1 MVLCHVH
8 TSEQIQIER
17 EINMMITN
25 WYGVFTVLLASHS
38 IVAMI
43 AWIVGVER
51 QDKVDSKV
59 STFMSRE
66 WLENTNTN
74 TNKGEK

>member
-1 MVLCHVH
+1 MVLRHVH
-8 TSEQIQIER
+8 TGEQIQIER

-25 WYGVFTVLLASHS
+25 WYGVFTVLLASHA

-66 WLENTNTN
+66 WLENTY
-74 TNKGEK
+74 TNKGETK

>member
-1 MVLCHVH
+1 MVV
-8 TSEQIQIER
+8 
-17 EINMMITN
+17 TN
-25 WYGVFTVLLASHS
+25 WFGVFTVLLASHS

-43 AWIVGVER
+43 SWVVGRES
-51 QDKVDSKV
+51 QDKVDNKL

-74 TNKGEK
+74 KGETK

>member
-1 MVLCHVH
+1 
-8 TSEQIQIER
+8 
-17 EINMMITN
+17 MMITN
-25 WYGVFTVLLASHS
+25 WYGVFTVLLASHA

-43 AWIVGVER
+43 AWIAGRES
-51 QDKVDSKV
+51 QDKPNTKV
-59 STFMSRE
+59 SVFMSRE

>member
-1 MVLCHVH
+1 MMV
-8 TSEQIQIER
+8 
-17 EINMMITN
+17 TN

-43 AWIVGVER
+43 AWIVGKES

>member
-1 MVLCHVH
+1 MMV
-8 TSEQIQIER
+8 
-17 EINMMITN
+17 TN

-43 AWIVGVER
+43 AWIAGREG

-74 TNKGEK
+74 KGETK

>member
-1 MVLCHVH
+1 
-8 TSEQIQIER
+8 
-17 EINMMITN
+17 MMITN
-25 WYGVFTVLLASHS
+25 WFGVFTVLLASHS

-43 AWIVGVER
+43 AWIVGKES
-51 QDKVDSKV
+51 QDKVDSKL

-74 TNKGEK
+74 TNIGETK

>member
-1 MVLCHVH
+1 
-8 TSEQIQIER
+8 
-17 EINMMITN
+17 MMITN
-25 WYGVFTVLLASHS
+25 WFGVFTVLLASHS

-43 AWIVGVER
+43 AWIVGKES

>member
-17 EINMMITN
+17 EIIMLVTN
-25 WYGVFTVLLASHS
+25 WFGVFTVLLASHS

-74 TNKGEK
+74 KGEK

>member
-1 MVLCHVH
+1 MMV
-8 TSEQIQIER
+8 
-17 EINMMITN
+17 TN

-43 AWIVGVER
+43 AWIAGREG

-74 TNKGEK
+74 TNTNKGEK

>member
-1 MVLCHVH
+1 MMV
-8 TSEQIQIER
+8 
-17 EINMMITN
+17 TN
-25 WYGVFTVLLASHS
+25 WYGVFTVLLASHL

-43 AWIVGVER
+43 AWIAGREG
-51 QDKVDSKV
+51 QDKVDSRV

-74 TNKGEK
+74 KGETK

>member
-1 MVLCHVH
+1 VLRHVH

-43 AWIVGVER
+43 AWIAGREGH
-51 QDKVDSKV
+51 DKVDSKV

-74 TNKGEK
+74 KGEK